1 MASTTVLPH
10 SKSRFR
16 RWIVLLFAVLVL
28 GLLVMM
34 VIAGYI
40 YKTQLKPDD
49 PDEWIYPVKIGSL
62 EFPVSV
68 SKAILWISS
77 PNVAP
82 WLNGLSQSTSYG
94 KLSLR
99 WDEALQS
106 TQVICEPCTAH
117 FGNLSTQP
125 LMVERIVATIHQD
138 SIDQQVS
145 GEITLG
151 IKYPFTLSWVGQ
163 LTPHA
168 LYMSVEG
175 SELPINHIYQ
185 TLAPNLE
192 ELKRAQINGTLNIKT
207 QVSLPLLVLRLDHI
221 QTQGF
226 TVSGLGTEQLLHASS
241 QCGPASNLP
250 MNSWLVRSV
259 ISAEDQRFEQHPGYD
274 LTELMAAY
282 NLNAQQ
288 GSIVRGA
295 STISQQTAK
304 LFFAGSDKT
313 FLRKLRELLYAVE
326 MEQTLGKARI
336 MQLYLDNAP
345 WAIDEKGRMIC
356 GAESVA
362 QYFFNVS
369 AKDLKPEQAVWLAA
383 MLHSPAG
390 ETQRWRE
397 SGKINLNRAIWI
409 ANYVRNIPGVGP
421 RTRARVINSLKR
433 DPTLGMTATTQQ

>member
-1 MASTTVLPH
+1 MASTTAQSH
-10 SKSRFR
+10 RKSRFR
-16 RWIVLLFAVLVL
+16 RWIALLFAALVL
-28 GLLVMM
+28 IFLIAIAV
-34 VIAGYI
+34 AGYI

-49 PDEWIYPVKIGSL
+49 PDEWIYPVKIGPL

-77 PNVAP
+77 PDVAP
-82 WLNGLSQSTSYG
+82 WLNGLNQSTSHG
-94 KLSLR
+94 KLTLR
-99 WDEALQS
+99 WDAALQS
-106 TQVICEPCTAH
+106 TQIICEPCTAH

-125 LMVERIVATIHQD
+125 FMVERIVTTIHQD
-138 SIDQQVS
+138 SVDHQVS
-145 GEITLG
+145 GKITLG
-151 IKYPFTLSWVGQ
+151 IKHPFTLSWTGQ
-163 LTPHA
+163 LTPYA

-175 SELPINHIYQ
+175 NELPISHIYQ

-192 ELKRAQINGTLNIKT
+192 ELNRAQINGTLNIKT

-221 QTQGF
+221 QTQRF
-226 TVSGLGTEQLLHASS
+226 TVSGLGTEQLLYASS

-274 LTELMAAY
+274 LIELMAAY

-288 GSIVRGA
+288 GNIVRGA

-304 LFFAGSDKT
+304 LFFAGSDRT

-326 MEQTLGKARI
+326 MEQTLGKTRI
-336 MQLYLDNAP
+336 IQLYLDNVP
-345 WAIDEKGRMIC
+345 WAVDENGRMIC
-356 GAESVA
+356 GAESVSRH
-362 QYFFNVS
+362 FFNVS

-390 ETQRWRE
+390 ETQRWRQT
-397 SGKINLNRAIWI
+397 GRINLNRAIWI
-409 ANYVRNIPGVGP
+409 TNYVRNIPGVGP
-421 RTRARVINSLKR
+421 RTRTRVINSLKR
-433 DPTLGMTATTQQ
+433 DPSLGMVATPSP

>member
-1 MASTTVLPH
+1 MASRTALPH
-10 SKSRFR
+10 SKSGFR
-16 RWIVLLFAVLVL
+16 HWIAVLFAVLAS
-28 GLLVMM
+28 GLLI
-34 VIAGYI
+34 VIAVASYI

-49 PDEWIYPVKIGSL
+49 ADEWIYSVKIGSL
-62 EFPVSV
+62 QFPVSI
-68 SKAILWISS
+68 SKVLLWISS
-77 PNVAP
+77 PHVAP
-82 WLNGLSQSTSYG
+82 WLNGMSQSTSYG

-106 TQVICEPCTAH
+106 TQIICEPCTAH

-125 LMVERIVATIHQD
+125 LMVERIVTTIHQD
-138 SIDQQVS
+138 SIDQHVS

-151 IKYPFTLSWVGQ
+151 IKHPFTLRWAGQ
-163 LTPHA
+163 LTPYA
-168 LYMSVEG
+168 LYMSLEG
-175 SELPINHIYQ
+175 NELPISHIYQ
-185 TLAPNLE
+185 TLAPNLD
-192 ELKRAQINGTLNIKT
+192 ELKRAQISGTLNVRT
-207 QVSLPLLVLRLDHI
+207 LVSLPLLTLRLDHI

-226 TVSGLGTEQLLHASS
+226 TVSGLGTEQLLYTAS

-274 LTELMAAY
+274 LIELMAAY

-304 LFFAGSDKT
+304 LFFVGSDKT

-326 MEQTLGKARI
+326 MEQTLGKVRI

-345 WAIDEKGRMIC
+345 WGVDEKGRMIC

-397 SGKINLNRAIWI
+397 TGKINLNRAIWI
-409 ANYVRNIPGVGP
+409 ANHVRNIPDVGP

-433 DPTLGMTATTQQ
+433 DPSLGMTATTTQ